1 MSVFFPENNSD
12 SYFSTGTYF
21 SAFALVN
28 DLFYDLV
35 NDLVMTFY
43 DLYDL
48 VNDLIMTFYDLF
60 YLKWLWDEF
69 VLKPGVDISENFPG
83 TRYPSVPKF
92 FFLAGTQY
100 ASVPKILVSNI
111 LVPNIFHYFAK
122 MTQKKSFLKFRK
134 YESLPWWNKRS
145 FNKKSVL
152 AFCTS
157 NEMSLRNFDQK
168 FLINFINK
176 DPR

>member
-83 TRYPSVPKF
+83 TRYPSVPKI
-92 FFLAGTQY
+92 FFLAGTRY
-100 ASVPKILVSNI
+100 PSVPKI
-111 LVPNIFHYFAK
+111 F
-122 MTQKKSFLKFRK
+122 FLAGTWLKLEGKPFQLT
-134 YESLPWWNKRS
+134 YDRS
-145 FNKKSVL
+145 S
-152 AFCTS
+152 
-157 NEMSLRNFDQK
+157 EDNFEFFDY
-168 FLINFINK
+168 
-176 DPR
+176 